1 MFTENVRIAF
11 RSIRSNRMRAVLTM
25 SIIAFG
31 IMALVG
37 ILTSI
42 DAIKGLLNN
51 QFSTMGANSFSIS
64 SRGMNIVIGRS
75 NYRARNYSYISYREA
90 TEIGRAHV

>member
-1 MFTENVRIAF
+1 MKLKNAVFYENIRIALASV
-11 RSIRSNRMRAVLTM
+11 RSHLVRSFLTI

-42 DAIKGLLNN
+42 DAIKNFFEEN
-51 QFSTMGANSFSIS
+51 FMH
-64 SRGMNIVIGRS
+64 GR
-75 NYRARNYSYISYREA
+75 
-90 TEIGRAHV
+90 

>member
-1 MFTENVRIAF
+1 MKLKNAVFYENIRIALASV
-11 RSIRSNRMRAVLTM
+11 RSHLVRSFLTI

-42 DAIKGLLNN
+42 DAIKN
-51 QFSTMGANSFSIS
+51 FF
-64 SRGMNIVIGRS
+64 
-75 NYRARNYSYISYREA
+75 
-90 TEIGRAHV
+90 